1 MAPVAGALIVGV
13 GWSAALLGGNE
24 RGRAPARSG
33 LRVPRRAWD
42 DDYGVTLLMRVDQ
55 LLSAPR
61 VFPQVGSAR

>member
-13 GWSAALLGGNE
+13 GWAATLLGEMKEAG
-24 RGRAPARSG
+24 RQRAPAFG
-33 LRVPRRAWD
+33 VPRRAWD

-61 VFPQVGSAR
+61 VLPQVGSAR